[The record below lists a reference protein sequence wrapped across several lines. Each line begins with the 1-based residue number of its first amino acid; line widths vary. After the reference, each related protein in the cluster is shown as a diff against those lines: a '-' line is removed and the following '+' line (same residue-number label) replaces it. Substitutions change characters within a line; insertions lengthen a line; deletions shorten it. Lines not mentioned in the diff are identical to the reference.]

1 MRAADVEATLRARLQ
16 WAAGRPLEL
25 DPHRSWAVFKEL
37 LEEPISD
44 AGMEDDLASFQCG
57 QRQWDD
63 GAVGPCVYFTRQFSI
78 WDEPTQTYVTA
89 RASPGE
95 WILGYAIGFQYPSH
109 LEHELGTLMYWTEDF
124 GSRQEFIAAV
134 ESAAQFQSALRC
146 RPEKSGLTIDA
157 P

>member
-25 DPHRSWAVFKEL
+25 DPRRSWAVFKEL

-63 GAVGPCVYFTRQFSI
+63 GAVGPCVYFTRQF
-78 WDEPTQTYVTA
+78 TQRVGV
-89 RASPGE
+89 SPAE
-95 WILGYAIGFQYPSH
+95 YRRVR
-109 LEHELGTLMYWTEDF
+109 
-124 GSRQEFIAAV
+124 SRSDDGV
-134 ESAAQFQSALRC
+134 
-146 RPEKSGLTIDA
+146 G
-157 P
+157 